1 VLRRR
6 PLSRALLLALLPA
19 AALAAPVTYELDPAK
34 TELLAFTQP
43 SGLFKGASHSHLLEA
58 RQVTGKLVYD
68 AEKVGASSVT
78 VSFPVDALVN
88 DDPAMRKREAMTSML
103 NEADRKSVAASL
115 RGESQL
121 NQKHWPQISFDS
133 TAVTSL
139 GEGKLEVTGR
149 FGVRGAKKEL
159 KLPVTFSV
167 KDGVFT
173 GEGSVTFTH
182 RDIGMAPFVA
192 VLGTVR
198 NAEEIRLKVKLVG
211 KAKAAAPPE
220 AAR

>member
-1 VLRRR
+1 M
-6 PLSRALLLALLPA
+6 
-19 AALAAPVTYELDPAK
+19 TYELDPAK
-34 TELLAFTQP
+34 SELLAFTQP
-43 SGLFKGASHSHLLEA
+43 SGLFKGASHAHVLEA

-68 AEKVGASSVT
+68 AEKVGTSRVT

-88 DDPAMRKREAMTSML
+88 DDPAMRKREGMTSML
-103 NEADRKSVAASL
+103 SEADRKSVAGSL
-115 RGESQL
+115 RGEGQL
-121 NQKHWPQISFDS
+121 NQKLWPQISFDS
-133 TAVTSL
+133 TAVTSI

-149 FGVRGAKKEL
+149 FGIRGVKKEL

-182 RDIGMAPFVA
+182 HDIGMAPFVA

-211 KAKAAAPPE
+211 QAKAAVAVHGP
-220 AAR
+220 